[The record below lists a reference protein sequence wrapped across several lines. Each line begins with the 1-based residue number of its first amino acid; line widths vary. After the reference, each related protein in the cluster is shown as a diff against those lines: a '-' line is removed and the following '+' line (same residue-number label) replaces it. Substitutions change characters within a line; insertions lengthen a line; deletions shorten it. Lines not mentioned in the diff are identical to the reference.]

1 MVHQH
6 RSGYFSQARSGL
18 RHDHEVACARCGV
31 QAEFCRLLLQS
42 HRLRFHLRVRAAGL
56 AGRLLAAGILQFQ
69 PCQSGSA
76 QPLSALHSAG
86 LHSRHHDERV
96 GRGAT
101 AGHRRTAPHAPRQRL
116 GSGVREIS
124 GDGGH
129 LYRGADVFLHLQS
142 DRSAALGNSRRRA
155 LFHQLFRLL
164 VCRPGDAG
172 YRHGG
177 QFPHQQPHRRLHPRP
192 DSQRTLCG
200 GRSGGGGD
208 GPLDG
213 GACAGLEPRRAFFR
227 FWAGD
232 RQPLFDGLFSRGRD
246 GLPVCGHGA
255 YWQAALVG
263 AAGWGED
270 GGALPDPFTR
280 AGRCRSR
287 GGADLPV
294 DGCAGRSL

>member
-42 HRLRFHLRVRAAGL
+42 HRLRFHLRVRAAGF

-69 PCQSGSA
+69 PRQSGSA
-76 QPLSALHSAG
+76 QPLPALHPAG
-86 LHSRHHDERV
+86 VQSRHHDERV
-96 GRGAT
+96 GRGAA
-101 AGHRRTAPHAPRQRL
+101 AGHRRASPHAPCERL
-116 GSGVREIS
+116 GSCVWEIS

-129 LYRGADVFLHLQS
+129 LHRGADVFLHLQS
-142 DRSAALGNSRRRA
+142 DRSAALGNTGRRA

-177 QFPHQQPHRRLHPRP
+177 QLPHQQPHRCLHPRP
-192 DSQRTLCG
+192 DSQCPLCG

-208 GPLDG
+208 GTMDG
-213 GACAGLEPRRAFFR
+213 GARAGLEPCRAFFR
-227 FWAGD
+227 FWSGD
-232 RQPLFDGLFSRGRD
+232 RQPLLDGLLSRGCG
-246 GLPVCGHGA
+246 GLPVCGDGA
-255 YWQAALVG
+255 HWQAALVG
-263 AAGWGED
+263 AEGWGED
-270 GGALPDPFTR
+270 GGALSGPFAR
-280 AGRCRSR
+280 ARRCGGRS
-287 GGADLPV
+287 GADLPV
-294 DGCAGRSL
+294 DGCAG